1 MSKEFSWPSRQYT
14 WPFLKLNT
22 VHGEGFGLTKP
33 TNPMLI
39 EPSKCGLFTAN
50 RFADLIHVICR
61 KGCVRHRAHLPI
73 SHIQHF
79 SPLNSGLHVRIPG
92 TWASD
97 SENVMGRN
105 MDMARAVP
113 EPKQLERGPWYCSGR
128 ARKAQFSQ
136 LSQLN

>member
-1 MSKEFSWPSRQYT
+1 MSKKISWPSRQYT

-92 TWASD
+92 AWASD
-97 SENVMGRN
+97 SENVMAETWTRQGRYLN
-105 MDMARAVP
+105 QNNWNGVSCIV
-113 EPKQLERGPWYCSGR
+113 LEEQERHNSPS
-128 ARKAQFSQ
+128 
-136 LSQLN
+136 